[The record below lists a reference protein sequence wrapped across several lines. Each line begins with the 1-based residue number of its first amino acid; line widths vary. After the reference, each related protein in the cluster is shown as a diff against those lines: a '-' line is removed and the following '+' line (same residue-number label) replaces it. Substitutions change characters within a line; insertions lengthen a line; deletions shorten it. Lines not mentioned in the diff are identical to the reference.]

1 MNKIDIK
8 PIEINLSNFG
18 SGTKST
24 FENRYIKPNY
34 TIPIKDCYIKYK
46 KAEELAKNIDIKSN
60 ERFYAILD
68 GTFIYGDLIEAL
80 IVLND
85 LHVKELTISTLSLSN
100 NNVDSLANLLNGG
113 FVEELNLIVSD
124 YFYSHERNSL
134 ITYIYEELDKM
145 DKFQLAAASTH
156 TKICLFETFC
166 GKKFVIHGSANL
178 RSSSNLEQIMIEENV
193 SLYDFNHEFHH
204 RILNKYKTINKS
216 LRRNTLWQTVTVAT
230 EVEKKQD

>member
-1 MNKIDIK
+1 MNKIEIK
-8 PIEINLSNFG
+8 PIEININNFG
-18 SGTKST
+18 AKTKFN
-24 FENRYIKPNY
+24 FESRYIKPAY
-34 TIPIKDCYIKYK
+34 TQPTKDCFIKYK
-46 KAEELAKNIDIKSN
+46 KAEDLVKNIDIKSG
-60 ERFYAILD
+60 ERFFAILD

-80 IVLND
+80 IVNNN
-85 LHVKELTISTLSLSN
+85 LHVKELNISTLSMSN

-124 YFYSHERNSL
+124 YFYSHERNQM
-134 ITYIYEELDKM
+134 ITYIYEELDK
-145 DKFQLAAASTH
+145 DDRFQLAAASTH

-193 SLYDFNHEFHH
+193 SLYDFNHDFHH

-216 LRRNTLWQTVTVAT
+216 LRRKLLWQTVAQ
-230 EVEKKQD
+230 EAERMEG